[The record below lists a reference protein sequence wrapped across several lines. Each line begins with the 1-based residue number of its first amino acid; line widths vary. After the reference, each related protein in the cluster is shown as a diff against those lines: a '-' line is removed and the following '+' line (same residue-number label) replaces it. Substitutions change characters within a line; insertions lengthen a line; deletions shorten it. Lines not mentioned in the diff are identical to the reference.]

1 MVMKEL
7 GQALWHSLTVVSVT
21 LFWLLSLIY
30 VFVAFTSFGFNSG
43 LSFQLLGLVIALHV
57 ARALL
62 TPRFAS
68 VKVGY
73 VVGAAV
79 LFGLMLF
86 SQP

>member
-1 MVMKEL
+1 MKEL
-7 GQALWHSLTVVSVT
+7 GQALWHSLTVVSAT

-30 VFVAFTSFGFNSG
+30 VFVAFTSLGHDIG

-57 ARALL
+57 ARAFL
-62 TPRFAS
+62 TPRLVP

-73 VVGAAV
+73 VIGAAV

-86 SQP
+86 SQG